1 MNKVKLLTVA
11 AIILLLS
18 NLILVGFI
26 LKNKPGRGDG
36 PKDYIIEKLNFDGK
50 QIEDYNVLIEAH
62 RSEIR
67 KNEKEIHAL
76 KSTLY
81 AGLNT
86 INQSMKD
93 SLMNQIAAIQVRIED
108 THCKHFKDIQSLC
121 KPEQIKAFDALLLEM
136 SDLFSPR
143 KKPRR

>member
-1 MNKVKLLTVA
+1 MNKVKLLSVA

-18 NLILVGFI
+18 NLVLVVFI

-36 PKDYIIEKLNFDGK
+36 PKDYIIEKLNFDAK
-50 QIEDYNVLIEAH
+50 QIEDYKDLIEVH

-67 KNEKEIHAL
+67 ENEKEIHAL

-86 INQSMKD
+86 IDQSIKD
-93 SLMNQIAAIQVRIED
+93 SLMNQIAAIQVRIEN

-121 KPEQIKAFDALLLEM
+121 KPEQIKAFDALLLDM
-136 SDLFSPR
+136 SDLFSPHR
-143 KKPRR
+143 KPQN